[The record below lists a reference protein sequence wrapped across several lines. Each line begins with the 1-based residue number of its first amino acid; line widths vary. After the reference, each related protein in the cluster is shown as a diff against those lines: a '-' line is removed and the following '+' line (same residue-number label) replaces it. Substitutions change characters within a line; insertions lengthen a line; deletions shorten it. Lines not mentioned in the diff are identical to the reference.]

1 MKVLLLAV
9 FLSLICSAFAQM
21 QHCFDKSF
29 STGIRSVET
38 KKNFLDETMMFVNA
52 DLQQMRFDIK
62 QYTFDNNTNV
72 SVYIDYKAKKKYVLF
87 IQSGLCVV
95 EPISMNFQP
104 FCIAKNAVYFGF
116 DVIGGILGADLYKE
130 RSLGFERRISY
141 SPNSNVPVSVVTIG
155 GNNVIIE
162 DFINWNNQPPSVS
175 LFTIPPECK
184 NKKKSRDVVNTKSIN
199 EKINNILRRS
209 L

>member
-9 FLSLICSAFAQM
+9 FLGLICSAFAQM

-29 STGIRSVET
+29 STGIRRVET
-38 KKNFLDETMMFVNA
+38 KNNFLDETMMFVNA
-52 DLQQMRFDIK
+52 DLQQMRFDIR
-62 QYTFDNNTNV
+62 QYTSDNNTNV
-72 SVYIDYKAKKKYVLF
+72 SVYMDYKAKKKYVLF

-104 FCIAKNAVYFGF
+104 FCIAKNAVYFGL
-116 DVIGGILGADLYKE
+116 DVIGGVLGVYIYKE
-130 RSLGFERRISY
+130 RSLGFERRIFY
-141 SPNSNVPVSVVTIG
+141 APDSNVPVSVVTI

-162 DFINWNNQPPSVS
+162 DFINWINQPPSAS

-184 NKKKSRDVVNTKSIN
+184 NKKKKSRDVVDTKSIN
-199 EKINNILRRS
+199 EKVNNILRRS